1 MRKGEKLDRIKL
13 SPEEYQQLLSAEK
26 KYKNA
31 KVYRRIQA
39 FKMLHN
45 GHINTE
51 VAEFFS
57 VDINTI
63 SDWIAIY
70 RKGGIEPLLSFDYKG
85 RPQKLNDEQISQLRN
100 EANKGSFETAKD
112 IWQYIK
118 DNFGVEFREDYVP
131 KLANRIGLSYKK
143 TKPVSGKTLAEEVQ
157 KSNRKNKWIY

>member
-13 SPEEYQQLLSAEK
+13 TPEEYQQFLAAEK
-26 KYKNA
+26 TSRDS

-45 GHINTE
+45 GHLNKE

-70 RKGGIEPLLSFDYKG
+70 RKGGIKELLNFDYKG
-85 RPQKLNDEQISQLRN
+85 RPQKLSDEQILQLRD
-100 EANKGSFETAKD
+100 EANKGSFTTSKD

-118 DNFGVEFREDYVP
+118 DNFGLEFREDYVP
-131 KLANRIGLSYKK
+131 KLAKRIGLSYKK
-143 TKPVSGKTLAEEVQ
+143 KRISFGKKTSR
-157 KSNRKNKWIY
+157 KS

>member
-13 SPEEYQQLLSAEK
+13 SPEEYQQLLGAEK

-63 SDWIAIY
+63 SDWITIY
-70 RKGGIEPLLSFDYKG
+70 RKGGIESLLSFDYKG
-85 RPQKLNDEQISQLRN
+85 RPKKLNDKQISQLRN
-100 EANKGSFETAKD
+100 EASKGSFETAKD

-118 DNFGVEFREDYVP
+118 DNFGVEFRDDYVP

-157 KSNRKNKWIY
+157 KSNKKNKWIY